1 VRSSRSSSAITSR
14 GVIVRL
20 LIFGV
25 CVLVVGALASLVSS
39 DREPGIDRHAFRLL
53 GLARGSFLAD
63 VAKPASKIAPVIL
76 AIFVLV
82 AVLLLLRR
90 GARREAVTIVTGFL
104 LCEVGAHLA
113 KTAAARPRPSG
124 ALVSAGGFSFPSTS
138 SALCVGFIAIAVA
151 FARMSTERR
160 RQVVPIVASCL
171 LTLGAGLLFIAIRV
185 HYLSDVIAG
194 WAFGVAAFT
203 FCDLAGLAVYS
214 LLASETSGHS

>member
-1 VRSSRSSSAITSR
+1 MSSITSR

-20 LIFGV
+20 LIFVV
-25 CVLVVGALASLVSS
+25 CVLVVGALASLVSG
-39 DREPGIDRHAFRLL
+39 DHELGMDRHAFRLL
-53 GLARGSFLAD
+53 ALARGSFLSD
-63 VAKPASKIAPVIL
+63 VTKPASKIAPVIL

-82 AVLLLLRR
+82 AVLVLLRR

-104 LCEVGAHLA
+104 LCEIGAHLA
-113 KTAAARPRPSG
+113 KAAAARPRPSG
-124 ALVSAGGFSFPSTS
+124 ALVSAGGYSFPSTS
-138 SALCVGFIAIAVA
+138 SALCVGLVAITIA
-151 FARMSTERR
+151 FARLSTERR

-203 FCDLAGLAVYS
+203 CCDLVTLAVYS
-214 LLASETSGHS
+214 LLATETSVRS